1 MDYMNWTLILA
12 FIFILMLLV
21 LKISTPLIMR
31 SEIFFGVRLP
41 RKLINHKK
49 LKEFKKLYIRNSI
62 FVCGIYVVFLY
73 YMLLTHPS
81 NIVLLIG
88 IIAFFI
94 LSTIIYYFSHKKVK
108 EFKKFNQ
115 DKTYKKQI
123 VVIDTN
129 FRNNKKQRLLPHK
142 QWFLIPIS
150 IVLLNIIIGYLVF
163 DRLPIFVPVHWNASG
178 KIDITT
184 IKSYGVIFEVP
195 LQQAFITIYM
205 FLIYKIIERSK
216 QQISSFRPE
225 YSREINRV
233 FRYRWAANI
242 IFLNVLILIQST
254 ITNLFLLEV
263 VNINFKFLVLLKP
276 ITVILILLDILI
288 ISLWTGQG
296 GSRIKIDDN
305 NIDTNSCDNL
315 DDDKYWKLGFIYF
328 NPKDP
333 ALFVEKRFGI
343 AFGLN
348 YGKIRT
354 YVLIIAVI
362 GSIILLNVLEYILL
376 LMYNI

>member
-1 MDYMNWTLILA
+1 
-12 FIFILMLLV
+12 MLLV

-41 RKLINHKK
+41 RKLINHEK

-62 FVCGIYVVFLY
+62 FVCGIYVVFLC

-129 FRNNKKQRLLPHK
+129 FRNNKKQRLLPHR

-195 LQQAFITIYM
+195 LQQIFITIYM
-205 FLIYKIIERSK
+205 FLIYQIIERSK

-242 IFLNVLILIQST
+242 IFLNVLILIEST

-263 VNINFKFLVLLKP
+263 ININFKFLVLLKP

-315 DDDKYWKLGFIYF
+315 DDDKYWKLGLIYF

>member
-1 MDYMNWTLILA
+1 MDYTNWTLILA

-41 RKLINHKK
+41 RKLINHEK

-62 FVCGIYVVFLY
+62 FVCGIYVVFLC

-129 FRNNKKQRLLPHK
+129 FRNNKKQRLLPHR

-195 LQQAFITIYM
+195 LQQIFITIYM
-205 FLIYKIIERSK
+205 FLIYQIIERSK

-242 IFLNVLILIQST
+242 IFLNVLILIEST

-315 DDDKYWKLGFIYF
+315 DDDKYWKLGLIYF